1 MALAAFAV
9 AAFALAAFA
18 VAAFALAA
26 FALARAP
33 AGFSFLPSPLASTSP
48 LFSAAVV
55 FVDEPFA

>member
-9 AAFALAAFA
+9 AAFALAAF
-18 VAAFALAA
+18 V
-26 FALARAP
+26 LARAP

-48 LFSAAVV
+48 LLSAAVV